1 MKICDEPD
9 TKLLA
14 LISLSIV
21 VLIEAVKLFNELVEI
36 SKAFN
41 LLSCPKLYVATDELN
56 ELILADNELD
66 KAPILLD
73 IEPLIEPKLELKLDV
88 VVATEELNAPIELDT
103 DPLNEDTEELI
114 DVFIE
119 ELKVL

>member
-1 MKICDEPD
+1 
-9 TKLLA
+9 
-14 LISLSIV
+14 
-21 VLIEAVKLFNELVEI
+21 VKLFNELVAVSI
-36 SKAFN
+36 AFN
-41 LLSCPKLYVATDELN
+41 LPSCPKLYAATDELN
-56 ELILADNELD
+56 ELTLADKELD
-66 KAPILLD
+66 KAPILLE

-114 DVFIE
+114 DELIE